1 MALNEAPVP
10 PERDEYAEAQRTWKL
25 IGRLVAHHNEHPG
38 ESVTLSAA
46 DAEDLLELISG
57 EWGSPAGYKT
67 REDREWEAEQREPRP

>member
-10 PERDEYAEAQRTWKL
+10 PERDEYAEAQRTW
-25 IGRLVAHHNEHPG
+25 NEHPG